1 MLASKVEDM
10 LNTAVRQIAFY
21 QFETLLHDERREDEL
36 VPERIGKLLMW
47 TQTDSPGPA
56 FKFTPEYSLF

>member
-21 QFETLLHDERREDEL
+21 QFETLLHDERREGEL
-36 VPERIGKLLMW
+36 VPERIGNLLMRV
-47 TQTDSPGPA
+47 QTDSPGA
-56 FKFTPEYSLF
+56 VFEFTPE